1 MIPNYQITGQSLT
14 PQEIVDVVPEQEAS
28 DKKIQASEERYLQQ
42 LEQNSADRVRNT
54 EKMYEGLATL
64 SSQVGDIIKKRQE
77 KYRQDR
83 EAQIKLDILT
93 RGVSPELEATFRGD
107 RDRLFEDDLATQE
120 FATKYEEETGDSITA
135 QEFRKM
141 AGWEKY
147 MVAEQYA
154 LEKAKGYDQFVY
166 DSYETMTIDVIRD
179 GQEVRGLTYNDLESP
194 AEFAALDEKIKFEYA
209 RQFAGLNEALVA
221 TVVKPEIDKFDE
233 KRRKEQA
240 IEREANYQ
248 AKVKA
253 SDSRMIA
260 VGFSTA
266 NPADGHQLA
275 HDWAAR
281 YAARNRTTISAGR
294 TAFKENLIDLV
305 SQNVITYPE
314 AMSIV
319 NHEIT
324 ARDGSTKTMGS
335 WKEWSGLPGELIDA
349 AEQGSAAREDKR
361 VANIAADLQ
370 VVKSNKNWTNEQKMQ
385 MMAIYKDK
393 YDGYVPTELSDAL
406 AGHMEDWQAEDMI
419 EKSLRY
425 QDGVYDFEMANV
437 STSVFN
443 ANKDKILSTG
453 SMLPGTEQYET
464 AAKYLKSYTDRGT
477 GDTFGTTE
485 TASIEWLNLY
495 GNLEEVFN
503 KAYKAELMQ
512 NGQVVSTPVEAMKA
526 GRRAVEE
533 VLGDPMTVTQ
543 MMDSD
548 LTPADNTYSKQIQ
561 LSMTQSAG
569 GKWKSQ
575 PISADS
581 KSKKELLAWYKTP
594 LKQSKDIPDYY
605 RDVALRMGINPIDL
619 ANAQV
624 GQLMEG
630 EVPKEKKQ
638 EQKHSNEVLNLI
650 YKFPTRSRITRARII
665 DEIQKMRERKNK
677 EFQEYLEVDNRKNRT
692 VFNPN
697 TPTQYKK
704 ELPKEPLLRQ
714 RVIKARKEA
723 EEQPYGSVFKSI
735 FNKKAYVRQDQ

>member
-1 MIPNYQITGQSLT
+1 
-14 PQEIVDVVPEQEAS
+14 
-28 DKKIQASEERYLQQ
+28 
-42 LEQNSADRVRNT
+42 
-54 EKMYEGLATL
+54 
-64 SSQVGDIIKKRQE
+64 
-77 KYRQDR
+77 
-83 EAQIKLDILT
+83 
-93 RGVSPELEATFRGD
+93 
-107 RDRLFEDDLATQE
+107 
-120 FATKYEEETGDSITA
+120 
-135 QEFRKM
+135 
-141 AGWEKY
+141 
-147 MVAEQYA
+147 
-154 LEKAKGYDQFVY
+154 
-166 DSYETMTIDVIRD
+166 MTIDLVRD
-179 GQEVRGLTYNDLESP
+179 GQEVKGLKYADLQNP

-221 TVVKPEIDKFDE
+221 TVVKPEIDKFDDA
-233 KRRKEQA
+233 RRKKQA
-240 IEREANYQ
+240 VEREANYQ
-248 AKVKA
+248 AQVKA
-253 SDSRMIA
+253 SDSKMIA

-294 TAFKENLIDLV
+294 IAFKENLIDLV

-335 WKEWSGLPGELIDA
+335 WKEWSGLASELADA
-349 AEQGSAAREDKR
+349 AEQGSTAREDKR

-370 VVKSNKNWTNEQKMQ
+370 VVKSNKNWTNEEKMQ
-385 MMAIYKDK
+385 MMAIYKEK

-453 SMLPGTEQYET
+453 TMLPGTEQYET

-503 KAYKAELMQ
+503 KAYSAELMQ
-512 NGQVVSTPVEAMKA
+512 NGQVVSTPREAMKA

-533 VLGDPMTVTQ
+533 VLGDPMTLTR
-543 MMDSD
+543 MMDAD
-548 LTPADNTYSKQIQ
+548 LTPSDNSYSKQVQ

-581 KSKKELLAWYKTP
+581 KSKAELLAWYKTP

-624 GQLMEG
+624 GQLMED
-630 EVPKEKKQ
+630 ETPDKPE
-638 EQKHSNEVLNLI
+638 EQKYSSEVLNYI
-650 YKFPTRSRITRARII
+650 YKFPTRSRITRARVIH
-665 DEIQKMRERKNK
+665 E
-677 EFQEYLEVDNRKNRT
+677 
-692 VFNPN
+692 
-697 TPTQYKK
+697 TQDQDQNVKT
-704 ELPKEPLLRQ
+704 
-714 RVIKARKEA
+714 
-723 EEQPYGSVFKSI
+723 SI
-735 FNKKAYVRQDQ
+735 FNKKALVRQDQ